1 VKVPRHGLDT
11 TVVVEAALQIADAD
25 GLGEVTL
32 ARVAAA
38 LDVRAPSLYNHIDGR
53 DGLLRLLALRSLS
66 ELGDVLRDAA
76 VGRAR
81 EDALRAIA
89 HAYRKYAREHPG
101 GYAATQRAPAAGDE
115 ELATAAGRVLDV
127 LLAVLAGW
135 GLEGDRALHQIRV
148 IRSALHGF
156 VTLEAEAG
164 FGLPLDLDQ
173 SFELLIATLLAGLA
187 PDATMH

>member
-1 VKVPRHGLDT
+1 MVA
-11 TVVVEAALQIADAD
+11 EALRIADTD

-38 LDVRAPSLYNHIDGR
+38 LDVRAPSLYNHVDGR

-66 ELGDVLRDAA
+66 ELTDVLRDAA

-81 EDALRAIA
+81 EDATRAIA
-89 HAYRKYAREHPG
+89 HAYRDYARRHPG
-101 GYAATQRAPAAGDE
+101 GYAALQRAPGPGDE
-115 ELATAAGRVLDV
+115 ELAAAAGRVLDV

-135 GLEGDRALHQIRV
+135 GLEGDRAVHHIRV

-164 FGLPLDLDQ
+164 FGLPLDLDR
-173 SFELLIATLLAGLA
+173 SFELLIATLIAGLEPTA
-187 PDATMH
+187 P